1 MMLFVNILFIL
12 GFALLLAWVLGVI
25 GGLMAYV
32 LGGKRK
38 RKRKVFLAAISPA
51 VAIGI
56 WIVGSFVTM
65 LLTSVICDI
74 DLGIGDSWVA
84 HLPNGYKL
92 CSIDD
97 NTWHGY
103 ITCDD
108 QKVTISD
115 DELRFDVSADVT
127 NIQVVGDTVIGINQ
141 DNCVNFVLN
150 TSKKSIT
157 LLENDKRISTM
168 IDNGQIK
175 ILTLNEF
182 YWESRKIPYMIGTV
196 ITLIVIILALF
207 LLWEIG
213 LYSLKKES
221 NDP

>member
-12 GFALLLAWVLGVI
+12 GFGLLLAWVLGVI
-25 GGLMAYV
+25 GGLLAYM

-84 HLPNGYKL
+84 HLPNGYKFPGHG
-92 CSIDD
+92 SI
-97 NTWHGY
+97 
-103 ITCDD
+103 ICDD
-108 QKVTISD
+108 ERLTISD
-115 DELRFDVSADVT
+115 DELRFDVSAEVT
-127 NIQVVGDTVIGINQ
+127 KIQVIGDTVIGINQ
-141 DNCVNFVLN
+141 DNCVNFVIN
-150 TSKKSIT
+150 TSKRSIT

-196 ITLIVIILALF
+196 IILIVIILALF
-207 LLWEIG
+207 LLWKIG
-213 LYSLKKES
+213 LFSLRKES
-221 NDP
+221 NNP

>member
-12 GFALLLAWVLGVI
+12 GFGLLLAWVFGVI
-25 GGLMAYV
+25 GGLLAYM

-56 WIVGSFVTM
+56 WIIGSFVTM

-84 HLPNGYKL
+84 QLPNGYKL
-92 CSIDD
+92 VSIDD
-97 NTWHGY
+97 PGHGS
-103 ITCDD
+103 IICDD
-108 QKVTISD
+108 QRVTISD
-115 DELRFDVSADVT
+115 EELRIDVSTEVT
-127 NIQVVGDTVIGINQ
+127 KIQVIGDTVIGINQ
-141 DNCVNFVLN
+141 DNCVNFVIN
-150 TSKKSIT
+150 TSKRSIS
-157 LLENDKRISTM
+157 LLEDDKHLSTM

-175 ILTLNEF
+175 MLTLDEF

-207 LLWEIG
+207 LLWKIG
-213 LYSLKKES
+213 LCSLKKET
-221 NDP
+221 NNP

>member
-1 MMLFVNILFIL
+1 
-12 GFALLLAWVLGVI
+12 
-25 GGLMAYV
+25 
-32 LGGKRK
+32 
-38 RKRKVFLAAISPA
+38 
-51 VAIGI
+51 
-56 WIVGSFVTM
+56 M

-84 HLPNGYKL
+84 HLPNGYTL
-92 CSIDD
+92 FSIDD
-97 NTWHGY
+97 PQHGS
-103 ITCDD
+103 IICDN
-108 QKVTISD
+108 QKLTISD

-127 NIQVVGDTVIGINQ
+127 KIQVVGDTVIGINQ

-207 LLWEIG
+207 LLWKIG

>member
-12 GFALLLAWVLGVI
+12 GFGLLLAWVLGVI
-25 GGLMAYV
+25 GGLLAYM

-38 RKRKVFLAAISPA
+38 RKRKVFLAAISPG

-65 LLTSVICDI
+65 LFTSVICDI

-92 CSIDD
+92 VSIDD
-97 NTWHGY
+97 PGHGS
-103 ITCDD
+103 IICDD
-108 QKVTISD
+108 QRVTISD
-115 DELRFDVSADVT
+115 DELRFGVSAEVT
-127 NIQVVGDTVIGINQ
+127 NIQVIGDTVIGINQ
-141 DNCVNFVLN
+141 DNCVNFVIN
-150 TSKKSIT
+150 TSKRTIT

-175 ILTLNEF
+175 ILTLNE
-182 YWESRKIPYMIGTV
+182 SIG
-196 ITLIVIILALF
+196 
-207 LLWEIG
+207 
-213 LYSLKKES
+213 SLERY
-221 NDP
+221 PI

>member
-92 CSIDD
+92 VSIDD
-97 NTWHGY
+97 PGHGS
-103 ITCDD
+103 IICDD
-108 QKVTISD
+108 ERLTISD
-115 DELRFDVSADVT
+115 DELRFDVSAEVT
-127 NIQVVGDTVIGINQ
+127 KIQVIGDTVIGINQ
-141 DNCVNFVLN
+141 DNCVNFVIN
-150 TSKKSIT
+150 TSKRSIT

-196 ITLIVIILALF
+196 IILIVIILALF
-207 LLWEIG
+207 LLWKIG
-213 LYSLKKES
+213 LFSLRKES
-221 NDP
+221 NNP

>member
-92 CSIDD
+92 VSID
-97 NTWHGY
+97 NPWHGS
-103 ITCDD
+103 IICDD
-108 QKVTISD
+108 QRVTISD
-115 DELRFDVSADVT
+115 DELRFGVSAEVT
-127 NIQVVGDTVIGINQ
+127 NIQVIGDTVIGINQ
-141 DNCVNFVLN
+141 DNCVNFIN
-150 TSKKSIT
+150 TSKRTIT

-196 ITLIVIILALF
+196 IILIVIILALF
-207 LLWEIG
+207 LLWKIG
-213 LYSLKKES
+213 LFSLRKES
-221 NDP
+221 NNP